1 MVKTHPASRLSLL
14 AFTLLAIPGPA
25 WGQDRPVVAI
35 FQMEDRGS
43 GLDSTVIGK
52 LTTYLSAKMAE
63 GGYQVIPQGQ
73 IRERLKEQVMKS
85 YKECFDA
92 NCQIELGRELAAQKT
107 ISSQILKIGGE
118 CKVTATIY
126 DLRKKAAEKA
136 ATVGGACTEE
146 ALLPVLDQIALD
158 LCRGLG
164 LTNLKTGY
172 LLVKTQPSGAVVD
185 VQGVTKGTS
194 PLTLEL
200 DSGNYPLRAHTEGY
214 EDKQDS
220 AVVSPGRTAGITL
233 VLRRIVPMDPMEK
246 WGHAAFWAGVGVT
259 AFGGV
264 STFLFKS
271 AQDDYRDGK
280 WDVEGD
286 IEQWHTLMWTGF
298 SVGGALM
305 VTGALLWILSPSEQ
319 EWRQEWIEKH
329 PTVGVSSDGDDFFVT
344 VGGEW

>member
-1 MVKTHPASRLSLL
+1 MDVKDAIAIAVKVSPTGWERYREANCIL
-14 AFTLLAIPGPA
+14 AKEI
-25 WGQDRPVVAI
+25 
-35 FQMEDRGS
+35 
-43 GLDSTVIGK
+43 
-52 LTTYLSAKMAE
+52 
-63 GGYQVIPQGQ
+63 
-73 IRERLKEQVMKS
+73 ERLQVEKEAYREYCGHQLIAS
-85 YKECFDA
+85 IYTKEYEMEPA
-92 NCQIELGRELAAQKT
+92 
-107 ISSQILKIGGE
+107 LKRVDRRVKE
-118 CKVTATIY
+118 
-126 DLRKKAAEKA
+126 RMKAAEKA